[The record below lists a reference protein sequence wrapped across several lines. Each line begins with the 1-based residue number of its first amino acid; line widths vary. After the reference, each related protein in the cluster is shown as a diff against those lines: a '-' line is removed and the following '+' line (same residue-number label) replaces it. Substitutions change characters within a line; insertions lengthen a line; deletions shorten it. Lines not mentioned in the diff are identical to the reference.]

1 MALRSAYSLG
11 LHRAETMA
19 IFSNPEQL
27 VRRNLWRSLY
37 VLDRFLSASLGRPTI
52 IREKDCSSDI
62 LISRSKPPTPSSPSV
77 ENSKFMDGLGLE
89 AAVSS
94 CHTIGIILDQVYSQ
108 RKVSGK
114 LAQEIADH
122 CKGWPQALDPSL
134 HYSQV
139 NPEHPAQCIAILH
152 IYLLHCHSIILL
164 TRPFFL
170 FTMNK
175 AEQKRRETMRSPDK
189 GSTRADRFGEACV
202 SASCK
207 SIVLVNNALNGGYLP
222 RKNPFVM

>member
-1 MALRSAYSLG
+1 M
-11 LHRAETMA
+11 
-19 IFSNPEQL
+19 IFSTPEQL

-37 VLDRFLSASLGRPTI
+37 VLDRFLSASLGRPTA
-52 IREKDCSSDI
+52 IRDQDCSGDI
-62 LISRSKPPTPSSPSV
+62 LLSRPTPPAQQPPFATADNAS
-77 ENSKFMDGLGLE
+77 FMDGRGLE

-94 CHTIGIILDQVYSQ
+94 CHTIGIILDKVYSQ

-139 NPEHPAQCIAILH
+139 NSAYPAQCIAILH

-175 AEQKRRETMRSPDK
+175 EEQKRREPKQGPER

-207 SIVLVNNALNGGYLP
+207 SITLVRNALKGGYLP
-222 RKNPFVM
+222 RSNPFVM

>member
-1 MALRSAYSLG
+1 
-11 LHRAETMA
+11 MA
-19 IFSNPEQL
+19 IFSSPEQL

-37 VLDRFLSASLGRPTI
+37 VLDRFLSASLGRPTV
-52 IREKDCSSDI
+52 IRDKDCSGDI
-62 LISRSKPPTPSSPSV
+62 LISRSTPPAHQSPLATVDNSS
-77 ENSKFMDGLGLE
+77 FIDGLGLE

-94 CHTIGIILDQVYSQ
+94 CYTIGVILDKVYSQ

-134 HYSQV
+134 HYSQA
-139 NPEHPAQCIAILH
+139 NPEYPAQCIAILH

-170 FTMNK
+170 FIMNK
-175 AEQKRRETMRSPDK
+175 EDQKRRETRQSPDR

-207 SIVLVNNALNGGYLP
+207 SIALVHNAIKGGYLP